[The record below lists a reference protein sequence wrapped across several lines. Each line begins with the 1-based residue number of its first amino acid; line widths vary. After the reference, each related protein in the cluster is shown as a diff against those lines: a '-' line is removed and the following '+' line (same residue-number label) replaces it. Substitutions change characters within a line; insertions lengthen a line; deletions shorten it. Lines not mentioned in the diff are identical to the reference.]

1 MSQRIGLFHRL
12 LWQHKQTRRRS
23 ARRPRSLSLERIG
36 IDQLEAR
43 QMLSVAPWM
52 PAAET
57 GEQAL
62 VHVATP
68 MAPLPTI
75 GPAAAATTGTWA
87 ALSQTAPAN
96 IGLMLLLPDASVMAQ
111 DSDTSNRWFRLTPDA
126 SGGYLHGTWS
136 SLAPMHDTRLY
147 FSSQIL
153 PDGRVY
159 VAGGEYGT
167 GMYSAE
173 IYNPQTDV
181 WTLLDT
187 TTRRFSDANSAI
199 LPDGRILQA
208 IVGNDLRGTAIYDP
222 AANTWTD
229 GPTAHG
235 MHNESA
241 WVKLPDNSILFVDRD
256 TANSERYIPATNT
269 WVADAQVPLSLYDP
283 FASETGSAFLLPDG
297 RAFFVGALGH
307 TAIYKPSGG
316 TAPGKWIAGPDV
328 PDGFAAADAPGAMMA
343 NGKILLATSPQPT
356 SNDHFPGPTR
366 YYEFDPVT
374 NAFTA
379 VAAPGGGFTTDA
391 PAFISNMLD
400 LPDGC
405 VLYSTM
411 NNRLSTYK
419 PAGPQLTAGQPTVQ
433 AITKNA
439 DGTFHLTGTQLNG
452 ISEGACYGDDWQMAT
467 NYPIVRLT
475 AGSNVFYARSYN
487 WSSTGV
493 MTGSTPQSTEF
504 ALPAGLPPGVYQL
517 AVVANG
523 IASTPV
529 TIALPT
535 GTTLPGAPSGLVAV
549 AGSRQATLSW
559 QAPAANGFPILDYA
573 IESSADRGATWI
585 PFVHAASAATSA
597 TVDKLFNGSH
607 YSFRVAAINS
617 AGRGDFTSTT
627 TDTIPFDVPAA
638 PTLLSAVA
646 GPGQVS
652 LVWVAPEVD
661 GGNQITDYVVEVQ
674 QEGWNWTTWNDG
686 VSANTATIIQPLQ
699 GNTAYSFRVAAVN
712 AAGTGSFTEPS
723 AHQTV
728 LAVASMPTA
737 PLNLVATPAGDAAL
751 LSWQTPAS
759 SGTSPIRDYSI
770 HYSSDHAATWRPFA
784 HSPSAATAARVTGL
798 ETGKGYLFRVAAT
811 SDDGSSVF
819 AVSSVSLPA
828 APPPPP
834 TLLVATAGAGSAV
847 LSWQS
852 PQVDGGSPLTGYAL
866 QSSFDGGLTWSQRQ
880 PLAAGSTSAV
890 VNGLVGGQAISFRL
904 AAVNPLGTGAYSVAT
919 APVVPTVPVTVPAAP
934 TNVVANAANTTQKWV
949 SWNAPANGGSVIKD
963 YTVQYSSNAGQTWY
977 TVAHAPSAATAVLVS
992 GLSTRIRYSFRVAAV
1007 NAVGTGAFASPA
1019 PPPSTVPVKPATV
1032 AGVPT
1037 KLTAATTGT
1046 GEKTLSW
1053 TAPASNGGSAIT
1065 TYVVQYAAIGGGWV
1079 TVAHAP
1085 STATSLVVSGLNP
1098 RVRYSFRVAAVN
1110 SVGTGAFVRA

>member
-1 MSQRIGLFHRL
+1 MSPRIAFFHRL
-12 LWQHKQTRRRS
+12 LWQRKQTRGRS
-23 ARRPRSLSLERIG
+23 AGRPRSLSLERIG

-43 QMLSVAPWM
+43 QMLSVSPWTL
-52 PAAET
+52 AAET
-57 GEQAL
+57 ADQGI
-62 VHVATP
+62 VSFVAP
-68 MAPLPTI
+68 ASAAPTVDTTS
-75 GPAAAATTGTWA
+75 AATTGTWA
-87 ALSQTAPAN
+87 ALSQTSPAS
-96 IGLMLLLPDASVMAQ
+96 IGLMLLLPDATVMAQ
-111 DSDTSNRWFRLTPDA
+111 ASGKSNQWFRLSPDS
-126 SGGYLHGTWS
+126 SGSYLHGTWS

-173 IYNPQTDV
+173 IYDPQANS

-208 IVGNDLRGTAIYDP
+208 VVDGNLRGTAIYDP

-229 GPTAHG
+229 GPDAFG

-241 WVKLPDNSILFVDRD
+241 WVKLPDNSILYVDRD

-269 WVADAQVPLSLYDP
+269 WVADAKVPVSLYDP

-307 TAIYKPSGG
+307 TAFYTPSGS
-316 TAPGKWIAGPDV
+316 TAPGKWAPGPDI
-328 PDGFAAADAPGAMMA
+328 PDGFATADAPGAMMP
-343 NGKILLATSPQPT
+343 NGKILLATSPLPT
-356 SNDHFPGPTR
+356 QSNHFPGPTR

-374 NAFTA
+374 NSFSS
-379 VAAPGGGFTTDA
+379 VAAPGDGFTTDA

-400 LPDGC
+400 LPDGS
-405 VLYSTM
+405 VLYSVM
-411 NNRLSTYK
+411 DNQLYAYK

-433 AITKNA
+433 AITKNT

-475 AGSNVFYARSYN
+475 AGSNVFYARTYS

-517 AVVANG
+517 SVIANG
-523 IASTPV
+523 IASAPV

-549 AGSRQATLSW
+549 AGIRQARLAW

-573 IESSADRGATWI
+573 IESSADGGATWI

-597 TVDKLFNGSH
+597 TVGNLSNGVH

-617 AGRGDFTSTT
+617 AGRGDCTYAA

-638 PTLLSAVA
+638 PTLLSVVA

-652 LVWVAPEVD
+652 LAWAAPEVD
-661 GGNQITDYVVEVQ
+661 GGNQITDYVVQVRQ
-674 QEGWNWTTWNDG
+674 AGWNWTTWNDG
-686 VSANTATIIQPLQ
+686 VSASTTSIIRPLQ

-712 AAGTGSFTEPS
+712 AAGTGLFTEPS
-723 AHQTV
+723 APQTV
-728 LAVASMPTA
+728 LPVVSVPTA
-737 PLNLVATPAGDAAL
+737 PLSLVATPAGDAAI
-751 LSWQTPAS
+751 LSWQTSAS
-759 SGTSPIRDYSI
+759 SGSSPISDYSI
-770 HYSSDHAATWRPFA
+770 EYSSDHAANWRPFA
-784 HSPSAATAARVTGL
+784 HSPSAATAAWVTGL
-798 ETGKGYLFRVAAT
+798 ETGKGYLFRVAAVN
-811 SDDGSSVF
+811 SEGNSVF
-819 AVSSVSLPA
+819 AVASVSLPA
-828 APPPPP
+828 APPPAP
-834 TLLVATAGAGSAV
+834 TLLVATAGAGVAV
-847 LSWQS
+847 LSWQA
-852 PQVDGGSPLTGYAL
+852 PQFAGGSPLTGYAL
-866 QSSFDGGLTWSQRQ
+866 QSSTDGGLSWSQRETFL
-880 PLAAGSTSAV
+880 PTVTSAV
-890 VNGLVGGQAISFRL
+890 VNSLVGGQSIIFRL
-904 AAVNPLGTGAYSVAT
+904 AAVNPIGTGAYSAAT
-919 APVVPTVPVTVPAAP
+919 ASIVPTVPVTVPAAP
-934 TNVVANAANTTQKWV
+934 TNVVASAANATQKWV
-949 SWNAPANGGSVIKD
+949 SWNAPANGGSLIKD
-963 YTVQYSSNAGQTWY
+963 YTVQYSSNGGQTWT
-977 TVAHAPSAATAVLVS
+977 TVVHAPSAATAVLVT
-992 GLSTRIRYSFRVAAV
+992 GLNTRFRYSFRVAAV
-1007 NAVGTGAFASPA
+1007 NDVGTGACASPA
-1019 PPPSTVPVKPATV
+1019 PPPSTAPVKPATV

-1037 KLTAATTGT
+1037 KLSAATTGT
-1046 GEKTLSW
+1046 GTKTLNW
-1053 TAPASNGGSAIT
+1053 QAPASNGGSAIT

-1085 STATSLVVSGLNP
+1085 STATSQVVSGLNP
-1098 RVRYSFRVAAVN
+1098 RLRYSFRVAAVN